1 MEKLL
6 QPDLGLIF
14 WTIVNFALLAFLL
27 AKFAWKPLISAIE
40 AREKKIND
48 DIIAAQNAKDEAKQ
62 IEANLKR
69 EMENSSKKAAAVL
82 EEATKAAQKE
92 REQILQD
99 AQNQAQNLVTRA
111 KEEINLEA
119 QKALNEVKEELVNTA
134 LLAAQ
139 KIVAKES
146 TVKTNTEMVE
156 ELLEEINENR

>member
-14 WTIVNFALLAFLL
+14 WTIVNFTLLAFLL
-27 AKFAWKPLISAIE
+27 AKFAWKPLIKAIE
-40 AREKKIND
+40 ERERKIND
-48 DIIAAQNAKDEAKQ
+48 DIISAQSAKDEAKQ

-69 EMENSSKKAAAVL
+69 EMENSSKKAAAVI

-99 AQNQAQNLVTRA
+99 AQNQAQNIVARA
-111 KEEINLEA
+111 KEEINIET
-119 QKALNEVKEELVNTA
+119 QKALNEVKKELANTA

-146 TVKTNTEMVE
+146 TVQTNTEMVE
-156 ELLEEINENR
+156 ELLEEIKK

>member
-48 DIIAAQNAKDEAKQ
+48 DIIAAQSAKDEAKQ

-99 AQNQAQNLVTRA
+99 AQKSAQELVARA
-111 KEEINLEA
+111 KEEIDLQT
-119 QKALNEVKEELVNTA
+119 QKAISEVKKELVDTA
-134 LLAAQ
+134 LLAAK

-146 TVKTNTEMVE
+146 DVKTNAEMVE
-156 ELLEEINENR
+156 ELLEEIKK